1 MSLRAPD
8 ASRGSFA
15 VSLRRSR
22 LALTGGMS
30 AVGETG
36 SRLFGN
42 GANRRGS
49 GADERRTARLMVSP
63 AIALIVAV
71 AFFPVAYSIYLSLHD
86 ASITEV
92 GGWVGLDNYAQLIR
106 DSEFTGALLN
116 TTVFT
121 AVSVTIELV
130 LGLAIALGLN
140 QAFRGRGAVRTAVLL
155 PWAFPV
161 VVSALMWRLMLQD
174 QVGVISYVVQSLG
187 LADSPILSNRTSL
200 LIAAILVDVWKT
212 TPFMALLLLAG
223 LQTMPKDVI
232 EAAKVDGASALRRLF
247 SITLPLLKP
256 TILVALLFR
265 TLEAWGVYD
274 LFWVMADRQ
283 LDSLSTYTFEGVR
296 VSQLNFAPGTAAAVF
311 TFFAA
316 LAIALVFIKVLGAR
330 TVEER

>member
-1 MSLRAPD
+1 P
-8 ASRGSFA
+8 A
-15 VSLRRSR
+15 VL
-22 LALTGGMS
+22 
-30 AVGETG
+30 
-36 SRLFGN
+36 
-42 GANRRGS
+42 
-49 GADERRTARLMVSP
+49 
-63 AIALIVAV
+63 LIVAV
-71 AFFPVAYSIYLSLHD
+71 AFFPVAYSVYLSLHD
-86 ASITEV
+86 ASLTGV
-92 GGWVGLDNYAQLIR
+92 GGWVGLENYTTIFQ
-106 DSEFTGALLN
+106 DPKFTGALSN
-116 TTVFT
+116 TVLFTV
-121 AVSVTIELV
+121 VSVTIELV
-130 LGLAIALGLN
+130 LGLGIALGLN

-174 QVGVISYVVQSLG
+174 QVGVVSYLVHSLG

-223 LQTMPKDVI
+223 LQTMPKDIV
-232 EAAKVDGASALRRLF
+232 EAAKVDGAGAVRRLF

-274 LFWVMADRQ
+274 LFWVMTDRQ

-296 VSQLNFAPGTAAAVF
+296 ISQLDFAPGTAAAVF

-316 LAIALVFIKVLGAR
+316 VAIALFFIKVLGAR
-330 TVEER
+330 TADEV